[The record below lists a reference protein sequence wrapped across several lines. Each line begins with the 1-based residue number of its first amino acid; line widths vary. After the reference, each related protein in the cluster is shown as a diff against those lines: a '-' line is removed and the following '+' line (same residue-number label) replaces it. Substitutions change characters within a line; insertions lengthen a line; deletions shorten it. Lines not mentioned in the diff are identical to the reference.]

1 MSHLTDDELM
11 SRLARGD
18 QRAFAELF
26 ERHAGKIL
34 GYACRLVGDK
44 AKAEDVSQDVWLK
57 IVKAA
62 PSYSGSGHFIA
73 WAYTLTRNRALN
85 VIRNAKRLDEAIAVG
100 GGEEGMDIPDRE
112 ELEVKVMNLA
122 EVERVKQ
129 EIDKL
134 PDAQR
139 VALVTWLTED
149 MTYDELAAHMDT
161 SVSAVKS
168 LLFRARRSLEE
179 ALGEGS

>member
-11 SRLARGD
+11 KRLAQGD

-34 GYACRLVGDK
+34 GYACRLMGDK

-57 IVKAA
+57 VVKAA
-62 PSYSGSGHFIA
+62 PSYTGSGHFIA

-85 VIRNAKRLDEAIAVG
+85 VIRNSKRLDEAISVG
-100 GGEEGMDIPDRE
+100 GGDEGVDVPDRE
-112 ELEVKVMNLA
+112 ELEEKVMNLA

-179 ALGEGS
+179 ALGVRS